1 MEDTTQQK
9 EQAEDVPITVD
20 VKKKKN
26 KKKKAAAGEFSAF

>member
-9 EQAEDVPITVD
+9 DRAEDLPVTVD